1 MKTTRGGSLAPFSTP
16 LLVTSVQLELFIR
29 LLFMGRRKKI
39 KYLARTLF
47 QHTTPRR

>member
-1 MKTTRGGSLAPFSTP
+1 MKTTRDASLAPFSVP
-16 LLVTSVQLELFIR
+16 VLVTTVQLELFIR